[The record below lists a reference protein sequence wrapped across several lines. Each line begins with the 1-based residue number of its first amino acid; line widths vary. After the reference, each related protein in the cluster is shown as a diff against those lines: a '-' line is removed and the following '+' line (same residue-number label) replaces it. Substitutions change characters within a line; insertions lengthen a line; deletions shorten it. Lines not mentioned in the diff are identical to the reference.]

1 MKGKLEKFAL
11 PILAGLCILAFVLY
25 FSPWRLRTGKQ
36 AIEIP
41 VNVVEVKQVGEGGV
55 WSVPRDAVSGEPGP
69 SSVPFVLKVKNLRTE
84 QLPVKVTGSANSH
97 VLLQSDE
104 LKHGDLL
111 VLQPGT
117 IESGRAVVLTAGVN
131 HEKLLRLTLEAGM
144 AAVVSEDL
152 DESVRFIS
160 ANYRDNL
167 GFDVNFMKKLLERA
181 YKEFDQPR
189 LELTQP
195 PAVQI
200 QGNKA
205 LIRAQLRLTAVYR
218 GSRSYLL
225 GDQASP
231 NDILLVLDKSA
242 NGWKLSRIE
251 GLRPLGFEEGSFK
264 LLGARLGL
272 PLTEADRKEEQQF
285 CMPCR
290 QRVAERFG
298 PEQGQR

>member
-25 FSPWRLRTGKQ
+25 SSPWRLRTGKQ

-41 VNVVEVKQVGEGGV
+41 VNVVEVKQVDEGGV
-55 WSVPRDAVSGEPGP
+55 WSVPGDVVSGKVGP
-69 SSVPFVLKVKNLRTE
+69 SSMPFVLKVKNLRTE
-84 QLPVKVTGSANSH
+84 QLRVKMIGSANGH

-104 LKHGDLL
+104 IKHGDLL
-111 VLQPGT
+111 VLQPGK
-117 IESGRAVVLTAGVN
+117 IGSGRAVVIANGLN
-131 HEKLLRLTLEAGM
+131 HEKLLRLTLAAGM
-144 AAVVSEDL
+144 AAVMSEDI

-160 ANYRDNL
+160 ANYRDNM
-167 GFDVNFMKKLLERA
+167 GFDIDFMKKLLKRA

-195 PAVQI
+195 PEVQI
-200 QGNKA
+200 EGNKA
-205 LIRAQLRLTAVYR
+205 LIRAQVRLTAVYR

-225 GDQASP
+225 GDQTDP
-231 NDILLVLDKSA
+231 NEILLVLDRSGI
-242 NGWKLSRIE
+242 GWKLSRIE
-251 GLRPLGFEEGSFK
+251 GLRPLGFEEGSLK

-272 PLTEADRKEEQQF
+272 PLTEADRREEQQF

-290 QRVAERFG
+290 QRMAERFG
-298 PEQGQR
+298 PEQGQQ